1 MGLVRGLDSGAIPLA
16 RPSDIAAS
24 AFGGEYES
32 LGHVHDLIFGAD
44 LSRLEGIWDRMTTN
58 VDNGDERRDA
68 AREWHD
74 DLARL
79 GKHLKP

>member
-16 RPSDIAAS
+16 RPTDLAMT
-24 AFGGEYES
+24 AFGGEYE
-32 LGHVHDLIFGAD
+32 LMGHLNDLLFGAD
-44 LSRLEGIWDRMTTN
+44 LSSLESIWDRM
-58 VDNGDERRDA
+58 GERVVRTDDRREV
-68 AREWHD
+68 ARQWHD